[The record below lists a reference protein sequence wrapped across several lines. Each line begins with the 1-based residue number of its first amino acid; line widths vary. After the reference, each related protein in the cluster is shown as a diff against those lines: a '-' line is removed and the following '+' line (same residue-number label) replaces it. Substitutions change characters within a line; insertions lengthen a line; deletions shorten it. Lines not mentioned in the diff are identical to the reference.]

1 MEPFGALLVAAVGAA
16 VGILV
21 QAWQSERRE
30 ESWTRVADDLGLA
43 SRSWRRS
50 WLGPTGLSG
59 TTPEGAVVEIAERG
73 AGNSRQT
80 ELSVG
85 VPGQIPA
92 WVHLTNENFGTAFS
106 RAFGE
111 RDLEVG
117 DPAFDVEVA
126 VHGDAGSAVAAL
138 TQEARLAARALIR
151 DGYAVHNGT
160 VHFTFRRGTRD
171 AAEIVVAARRA
182 IWLAGLL
189 ASKETIPRR
198 LAAQA
203 SGDPVPGVRRRA
215 LERLADGFA
224 ELPETAAALA
234 AALGD
239 LSPTVRAFAA
249 SRLGAAGESTLFGLL
264 SDAQAADG
272 VVVEALA
279 ALGSRLPA
287 ERAVAL
293 LASGA
298 PRRGAAV
305 LAAAAGSLATP
316 AGPGAEEA
324 LVGLLGHEEREVRL
338 AVAAALGRVGTTAA
352 VAPLRAVVAA
362 HPLDLGL
369 RGGASEAIA
378 AIQARADGAAPGQL
392 ALAGG
397 EAGTLTLADD
407 HGSGRVALAEGGKGP
422 ASPEQ
427 E

>member
-16 VGILV
+16 VAILTR
-21 QAWQSERRE
+21 AWQNERRE
-30 ESWTRVADDLGLA
+30 ESWTRVAEDLGLA

-50 WLGPTGLSG
+50 WLGPSGLSG

-73 AGNSRQT
+73 TGNARRT

-92 WVHLTNENFGTAFS
+92 WVHLTDENFGTAFS

-117 DPAFDVEVA
+117 DPAFDAEVA
-126 VHGDAGSAVAAL
+126 VHGDAPSAVAAL
-138 TQEARLAARALIR
+138 TQEARLAARALVR
-151 DGYAVHNGT
+151 DDFEVHGGT
-160 VHFTFRRGTRD
+160 VHFTFRRGARD

-189 ASKETIPRR
+189 ASTETIPRR

-224 ELPETAAALA
+224 ELPETAAAL
-234 AALGD
+234 
-239 LSPTVRAFAA
+239 T
-249 SRLGAAGESTLFGLL
+249 
-264 SDAQAADG
+264 
-272 VVVEALA
+272 
-279 ALGSRLPA
+279 
-287 ERAVAL
+287 
-293 LASGA
+293 
-298 PRRGAAV
+298 
-305 LAAAAGSLATP
+305 
-316 AGPGAEEA
+316 
-324 LVGLLGHEEREVRL
+324 
-338 AVAAALGRVGTTAA
+338 AALGRAGTTAA

-369 RGGASEAIA
+369 RGSASEAIA

-397 EAGTLTLADD
+397 EAGALAIADAAT
-407 HGSGRVALAEGGKGP
+407 GRVALADQSGSDAGTAGGDDR
-422 ASPEQ
+422 
-427 E
+427 